1 MDQIDLLHDVNRD
14 VNRDVTHDAN
24 RGVSRGVKHDG
35 RCVLSVLPFRL
46 LSIKYNINWW
56 SLNKLNIDYYLTL
69 KLAIKRT
76 NKYRKKWLYLVT
88 TLFILVA
95 LSFIANF

>member
-46 LSIKYNINWW
+46 LSIKYNIN
-56 SLNKLNIDYYLTL
+56 
-69 KLAIKRT
+69 
-76 NKYRKKWLYLVT
+76 
-88 TLFILVA
+88 
-95 LSFIANF
+95 